1 MNNPLHFSHTG
12 PAPTASTTEVPA
24 DSRTAGTSER
34 PTPESIGLEIGLILA
49 VTLGIAYAVP
59 LILSVY
65 GIE

>member
-1 MNNPLHFSHTG
+1 VLTG
-12 PAPTASTTEVPA
+12 
-24 DSRTAGTSER
+24 SRTAETSER

-49 VTLGIAYAVP
+49 VTLGVAYAVP